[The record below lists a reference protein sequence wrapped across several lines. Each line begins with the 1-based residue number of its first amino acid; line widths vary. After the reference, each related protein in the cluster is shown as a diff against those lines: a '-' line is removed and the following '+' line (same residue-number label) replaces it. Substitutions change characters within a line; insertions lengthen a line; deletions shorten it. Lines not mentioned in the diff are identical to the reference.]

1 MGEDGILHLFYPP
14 LTNIIQQLINY
25 FIRDFILNWWD
36 PLNPNQNLEFERVI
50 RARLNG
56 SVHRVEKILLKQERN
71 DLVMATVYG
80 IANVLINHMV
90 IALVFL
96 WMAFLM
102 VFFFC
107 NIKHCILI
115 DHFFVGCW

>member
-14 LTNIIQQLINY
+14 LTNIIKQLINY
-25 FIRDFILNWWD
+25 FTRDFILNWWD
-36 PLNPNQNLEFERVI
+36 PLNPDQNPEFERVI

-80 IANVLINHMV
+80 IANVLIIHMV
-90 IALVFL
+90 ITLFSG
-96 WMAFLM
+96 
-102 VFFFC
+102 VFFFSS
-107 NIKHCILI
+107 KYEA
-115 DHFFVGCW
+115 